1 MSIAL
6 RLLFLFAVLLCR
18 SAGEPLAAENP
29 PVRVGAAASLR
40 EALDDVGREY
50 RRLRGPQ
57 AVITYAASS
66 ALARQIEAGAPF
78 DVFLSADG
86 EWMDYLAQ
94 RSLIAPNTRRNLLG
108 NALVLIAPRNGPAAA
123 INLRIGPQFALAAA
137 LGGGKLAMA
146 NPDAVPA
153 GKYAKAALIRLGV
166 WPAVETSVARAE
178 NVRAALIFVARGEAP
193 LGIVYRTDALAE
205 PGVRIIDAFSAD
217 LHPAI
222 VYPAAL
228 LSTSTAAAAT
238 DFLAFLGEPPAQA
251 IWRRHGF
258 VVLQ

>member
-1 MSIAL
+1 MAL
-6 RLLFLFAVLLCR
+6 RLLLLFAVLLFR
-18 SAGEPLAAENP
+18 SAGDPLAAENS

-50 RRLRGPQ
+50 RRLHGQQ

-78 DVFLSADG
+78 DVFLSADV

-94 RSLIAPNTRRNLLG
+94 RALVTKSSRRNLLG

-123 INLRIGPQFALAAA
+123 TNLRIGPQFALVAA

-153 GKYAKAALIRLGV
+153 GRYARAALRSLGV
-166 WPAVETSVARAE
+166 WQAVETSVARAE
-178 NVRAALIFVARGEAP
+178 NVRAALAFVARGEAP

-205 PGVRIIDAFSAD
+205 PGVRIVDTFGAD

-228 LSTSTAAAAT
+228 LHGSSAPAAA
-238 DFLAFLGEPPAQA
+238 DFLAFLGGPSAQA

-258 VVLQ
+258 VVLP